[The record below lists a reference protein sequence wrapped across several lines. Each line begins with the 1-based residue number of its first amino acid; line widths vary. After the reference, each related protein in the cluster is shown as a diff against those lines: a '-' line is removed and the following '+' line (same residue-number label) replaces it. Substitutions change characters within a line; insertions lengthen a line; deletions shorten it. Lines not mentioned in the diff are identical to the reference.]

1 MIKKILVI
9 DGQGGRIGKTV
20 IERLADEMKNIQDNR
35 AEIYAVGTN
44 SVASS
49 NMMTAA
55 RSKNLPLKAATGEN
69 PIVVL
74 SKKADI
80 ICGPIGIIIADSMLG
95 EITPAAASAV
105 SSSSAV
111 RVLIPMNMTGC
122 DNFIAGVSK
131 VPLAEIIDSA
141 VTEIMRLI
149 EN

>member
-1 MIKKILVI
+1 MKKILII

-20 IERLADEMKNIQDNR
+20 IERIADEMKNNESPA

-74 SKKADI
+74 SKKADV

-95 EITPAAASAV
+95 EITPNAASAV

-122 DNFIAGVSK
+122 DNFIAGVGK
-131 VPLAEIIDSA
+131 VPLADIIDSA
-141 VTEIMRLI
+141 VMEIMWLI

>member
-20 IERLADEMKNIQDNR
+20 IERLADEMKNIPDNR

-69 PIVVL
+69 PIIVL

-80 ICGPIGIIIADSMLG
+80 ICYHAF
-95 EITPAAASAV
+95 
-105 SSSSAV
+105 
-111 RVLIPMNMTGC
+111 R
-122 DNFIAGVSK
+122 
-131 VPLAEIIDSA
+131 
-141 VTEIMRLI
+141 TES
-149 EN
+149 

>member
-95 EITPAAASAV
+95 EITPVAASAV